1 MKFKFANQTD
11 FLRSVTVG
19 LIFIPYHFVCDVA
32 RKIVFM
38 RRDKIEVL
46 LLGATCFSG
55 GVALVT
61 LIYYFFINQ
70 IYLFDGK
77 FPLIVPILST
87 AILFVCYAF
96 FKESKF
102 KLYDD
107 LQDFVFLDSVLSRA
121 VNESQE
127 VDLAAESANESEV
140 EIVDEAEI
148 TGEVESPTARVLK
161 EAANAKA
168 SGEKV
173 TPVFNVAPVSKG
185 AGKTLNSEPQN
196 AYNPTIENG
205 EVGIASSVLEQQ
217 LQQALN
223 STLGSTPSVKAGQ
236 TEKGVTD
243 ASAGVTTGASAGVT
257 AGASATSEK
266 PMEALSKKAKKTLY
280 KNKMLAAIKD
290 KLDSI
295 HPSREIPEEQ
305 LNRVCEEQVY
315 LSESD
320 FYSDSLD
327 IDIDLLLFGA

>member
-148 TGEVESPTARVLK
+148 TDEVESPTARVVK
-161 EAANAKA
+161 EAASAKA

-173 TPVFNVAPVSKG
+173 TPVFNVTPVSKG

-223 STLGSTPSVKAGQ
+223 STLGSAPSVKAWQ
-236 TEKGVTD
+236 TEKGAAGT
-243 ASAGVTTGASAGVT
+243 STGVTTGT
-257 AGASATSEK
+257 SATSEK
-266 PMEALSKKAKKTLY
+266 PMEALSKEAKKTLY